1 MKFLTEDAKEK
12 VKEMNFCIIKGAF
25 LIITHNAKILEN
37 LKIDYTHIL
46 VKGHIVHTGDGSLVE
61 KINAEGFEQFL
72 KN

>member
-1 MKFLTEDAKEK
+1 M
-12 VKEMNFCIIKGAF
+12 
-25 LIITHNAKILEN
+25 IITHNAKILEN